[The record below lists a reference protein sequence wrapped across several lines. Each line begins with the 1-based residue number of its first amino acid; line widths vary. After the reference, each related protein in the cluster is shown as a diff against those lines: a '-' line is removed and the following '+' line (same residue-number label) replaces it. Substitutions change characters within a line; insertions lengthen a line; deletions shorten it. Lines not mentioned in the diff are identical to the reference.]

1 MHNGHF
7 DRHCEPRVIRRFR
20 CDHCG
25 VTSSSQT
32 VSTTC
37 YLKRPEVLEPLFS
50 RLLACSGYR
59 QIAREARLR
68 RAF

>member
-1 MHNGHF
+1 
-7 DRHCEPRVIRRFR
+7 VIPRFR

-25 VTSSSQT
+25 VTLGSQT

-37 YLKRPEVLEPLFS
+37 YLKRPELLDPLFY